1 MPRRRRGSLTFF
13 EPRRAHARV
22 SVSAEAPAVAV
33 TAGASRYA
41 LDLSAAFL
49 RALLRGLST
58 TSAAAAAAA
67 AAAALPAGGS
77 TDRLAVA

>member
-58 TSAAAAAAA
+58 TF
-67 AAAALPAGGS
+67 G
-77 TDRLAVA
+77 RYRRRRRRRRRVA